1 MTAAARLT
9 VLGCA
14 GTHVSAERM
23 CSSYLVEA
31 EGYRLVLDL
40 GNGSLSNLQGRMDV
54 SEIDAVIISH
64 LHADHFADVYSLY
77 YALRFHPDGPL
88 SVPVYAPEGALQ
100 FTAQLLSGDDTFKD
114 TVRFHVAKAGDM
126 LSLGP
131 FKITLYE
138 GNHPV
143 ETLASRV
150 EHGGRVLAYSG
161 DSAATPALTECAR
174 SADLFVCDSSWLE
187 RQRPLPEG
195 VHMTGLEAGRQAA
208 AAGARRLLI
217 THVFP
222 RNDAHEVAAEA
233 ASAFPGEILV
243 AHDLM
248 EIPL

>member
-1 MTAAARLT
+1 MTMQVT
-9 VLGCA
+9 VLGCS

-23 CSSYLVEA
+23 CSSYLVEVD
-31 EGYRLVLDL
+31 GYRLVLDL
-40 GNGSLSNLQGRMDV
+40 GNGALSNLQRRMDV

-114 TVRFHVAKAGDM
+114 TVRFHVAKAGDV

-131 FKITLYE
+131 LKATLFA

-150 EHGGRVLAYSG
+150 EHADRVLAFSG
-161 DSAATPALTECAR
+161 DSARTPSLTECAR
-174 SADLFVCDSSWLE
+174 GADLFICDSSWLE
-187 RQRPLPEG
+187 KQRPLPED

-208 AAGARRLLI
+208 AAGAQRLLI

-222 RNDAHEVAAEA
+222 RNDPDEVAAEA
-233 ASAFPGEILV
+233 ATAFSGQILI

-248 EIPL
+248 EISL